1 MIQMLGANRMTRRH
15 GLIHNVTPG
24 AVSRVHIA
32 GHAIHPML
40 VTFPIAF
47 VTATLF
53 ADLAFWWTEDAFWAE
68 AAFWSLIGAVVGGLA
83 AAAAGMADFLLVPQI
98 RRHVSSWSHFI
109 AAVMVIAIAF
119 ANLLL
124 RWEDPAIPVMPM
136 GIYLSALNLLLLAIA
151 GWLGGK
157 LVFVHNLGPGNP
169 GQFPGAKGK
178 RQDPER

>member
-1 MIQMLGANRMTRRH
+1 MTPDNGPLH
-15 GLIHNVTPG
+15 HVTPG

-47 VTATLF
+47 VSATLF
-53 ADLAFWWTEDAFWAE
+53 ADVAFWLTERVFWAE
-68 AAFWSLIGAVVGGLA
+68 AAFWSLVGAVLGGLF
-83 AAAAGMADFLLVPQI
+83 AAAAGIADFLLVPQI

-109 AAVMVIAIAF
+109 AAVMVIAIAL
-119 ANLLL
+119 ANLLH
-124 RWEDPAIPVMPM
+124 RWEDAVAAVIPM
-136 GIYLSALNLLLLAIA
+136 GIYLSGLNLVVLVIA

-169 GQFPGAKGK
+169 GQLPGSK
-178 RQDPER
+178 PERTGGRRGPGH

>member
-1 MIQMLGANRMTRRH
+1 MTRKDVPVH
-15 GLIHNVTPG
+15 HVTPG
-24 AVSRVHIA
+24 AVSRVHIG

-47 VTATLF
+47 VSATLF
-53 ADLAFWWTEDAFWAE
+53 ADIAFWLTEDTFWAE
-68 AAFWSLIGAVVGGLA
+68 AAFWALVGAVIGGLL

-119 ANLLL
+119 ANLLV
-124 RWEDPAIPVMPM
+124 RWEEAASAVMPL
-136 GIYLSALNLLLLAIA
+136 GIYLSGLNQVLLAIA

-169 GQFPGAKGK
+169 GQFPGSKP
-178 RQDPER
+178 RQKPGR